1 MLKKMKIPAVVVA
14 ALLLLYTLLG
24 FLAAP
29 ALVRSQAIDY
39 LHEQYGLALAIDELR
54 FNPYTLQ
61 ARAEGVSLDDAGGA
75 RLVSW
80 DGLAVDLGWRSL
92 WERALVFQSIAL
104 SGPFVHVELRP
115 DGDLNL
121 ASAFAAKTE
130 SAAGESAA
138 SDGDGIAIV
147 IDEFVLERGAL
158 RFSDLRDGRDFDRS
172 FAPLALRLHDFST
185 RPAEPS
191 ELVSLRIALG
201 ERGALTVAGELTATP
216 LAFALDLDAQDIP
229 LEVAQP
235 YVPETL
241 AARIASGAL
250 SFALHAAYGTQ
261 TPEIAVRGDAAI
273 AELAIEVAERDDP
286 VLAWRELA
294 LRGIEF
300 ELAPDRLAIAEIAI
314 DGFDSVFRIHE
325 DGTTN
330 VGLLLGAGT
339 TDEAAD
345 EGTEG
350 GEADDGA
357 SDDEGQSGDAAPA
370 DGADDAGPAFPF
382 SVGRI
387 VIDDSTLLFNDR
399 QIRPA
404 VAMQIEDLSGEVTGV
419 SSAPDARIEAK
430 LAGRVGGHGS
440 ADIGG
445 HIAPFVAAND
455 LQADVSFGNVEMT
468 EFSPYAGKFAGYEI
482 AQGKLFLDLHYTLA
496 GNRIQG
502 ENRALFDQF
511 ELGERVDSEDATSLP
526 VKFAL
531 SLLRDRHGRIDI
543 SLPIEGDI
551 DAPGFRFG
559 HLIGQALL
567 NTLTKIVTAPF
578 SFIAGVFGGGPDM
591 EYADF
596 TPGSAEMAAQEQ
608 EKILPLVRALDERPR
623 LILEVQGWA
632 EREQDGGA
640 LRQTRLAETLA
651 GFAAAGT
658 PADEVL
664 RTAFE
669 AEFGADATAALR
681 GELEAAAAPPAE
693 HGDAGGGGASPADVA
708 AGVDSRL
715 ETEMQARLLAAQ
727 QLTEEDLTALAF
739 ARGRS
744 VMRTLVEGGAPAE
757 RIFVRSGAIGGAED
771 GLRARLI
778 LGAR

>member
-1 MLKKMKIPAVVVA
+1 MLKKMKIPAIVVA
-14 ALLLLYTLLG
+14 VSLLLYTLLG
-24 FLAAP
+24 FLAVP

-54 FNPYTLQ
+54 FNPYTLH
-61 ARAEGVSLDDAGGA
+61 ARAEGVSLDDADGA

-80 DGLAVDLGWRSL
+80 DGLSVDLGWRSL
-92 WERALVFQSIAL
+92 WERALVFQAIAL
-104 SGPFVHVELRP
+104 SGPFVHVELQR

-121 ASAFAAKTE
+121 AEAFAAQPAAEE
-130 SAAGESAA
+130 SAR
-138 SDGDGIAIV
+138 SDDGSEGGGIAIV
-147 IDEFVLERGAL
+147 VDEFVLEGGAL
-158 RFSDLRDGRDFDRS
+158 RFSDLRDGRDFDRR

-191 ELVSLRIALG
+191 ELVALRIALG
-201 ERGALTVAGELTATP
+201 ERGVLTVAGELTAAP
-216 LAFALDLDAQDIP
+216 LAFDLGLDAQDIP
-229 LEVAQP
+229 LELAQP

-250 SFALHAAYGTQ
+250 SFALHAAYGKQ

-273 AELAIEVAERDDP
+273 VELAIEVAERDDP

-300 ELAPDRLAIAEIAI
+300 DLAPDRLAIAEIAI
-314 DGFDSVFRIHE
+314 DGFDSVFRIHD

-339 TDEAAD
+339 SDETAD
-345 EGTEG
+345 DETED
-350 GEADDGA
+350 GEAGDDA
-357 SDDEGQSGDAAPA
+357 SDGGAAPA

-387 VIDDSTLLFNDR
+387 VIGDSTLLFNDQ

-404 VAMQIEDLSGEVTGV
+404 VTMQIEDLSGEITGV

-430 LAGRVGGHGS
+430 LAGRVGEHGN

-445 HIAPFVAAND
+445 HIAPFVEAHD

-468 EFSPYAGKFAGYEI
+468 EFSPYAGRFAGYEI

-511 ELGERVDSEDATSLP
+511 ELGGRVDSEDATSLP

-591 EYADF
+591 EYAEF
-596 TPGSAEMAAQEQ
+596 TPGSAEMAAGER

-623 LILEVQGWA
+623 LILEIQGWA
-632 EREQDGGA
+632 EREQDGEA
-640 LRQTRLAETLA
+640 LRQARLAEALA
-651 GFAAAGT
+651 ALAAAGT
-658 PADEVL
+658 PAGELL

-669 AEFGADATAALR
+669 EQFGAEATAALR
-681 GELEAAAAPPAE
+681 TELEAGMAPPTENGEAD
-693 HGDAGGGGASPADVA
+693 GNDASPADVA
-708 AGVDSRL
+708 AEIDSRL
-715 ETEMQARLLAAQ
+715 QTEMQARLLVAQ
-727 QLTEEDLTALAF
+727 PVTEEELGALAF
-739 ARGRS
+739 SRGRG

-757 RIFVRSGAIGGAED
+757 RIFVRSGTIGGTEE